1 MKFLVDAQLPLRLA
15 CCLQDAGHD
24 VLHTRELPN
33 QNSTPDSTINQI
45 SLEQERIVITKDL
58 DFLESFL
65 IRQQPYKLL
74 LVTTGNI
81 KNSELEALFLNNLSQ
96 IVELLEQH
104 NYIELSRKAL
114 IVHQ

>member
-1 MKFLVDAQLPLRLA
+1 MQ
-15 CCLQDAGHD
+15 GMI

-81 KNSELEALFLNNLSQ
+81 KNSELEALFLNNLAQ
-96 IVELLEQH
+96 IVELLEPY
-104 NYIELSRKAL
+104 NYIELSRNSL
-114 IVHQ
+114 ILHQ